1 MFYAVVE
8 QRSGLGQWPSAAR
21 NNEDMRGRRPLAA
34 GPREGSGAP
43 LGARAVRA
51 VLVLCLLIAG
61 AGFGAA
67 AGLLSSVLAPGRA
80 AAAAPGTV
88 LFADDFRGSQVTAG
102 TQNLL
107 TTNGTFTPC
116 LTASTNASELPI
128 PGCPTSQPGGATGTL
143 PDAPGDG
150 ALRLTSNAT
159 DSNGYILYNYQIPT
173 ADGFDVAYNAYQYD
187 GDGADMITFF
197 MTNGSDSLTKI
208 GPLGGAGGFD
218 FGTGGDC
225 PTNDPAVGPNNEC
238 SGLPDGVVGIALD
251 AWGNYSYQFNDAQT
265 GSSTSCNGADEP
277 TGAVPEEVAVRGPGY
292 LNPAQTIGGTPY
304 PAGYF
309 PESGEANGEYCL
321 LGKPAGATVDNRAA
335 TARPVS
341 GTPGAVL
348 VHLHLDPPGCAAL
361 YATYPCSNAVSASQ
375 PGSPQILVYLNNS
388 LIETVPEP
396 ALMQSIPTVKF
407 GWSASTGG
415 DEEIHE
421 INDVRVSSVIPVQ
434 PNLCMLANPNQIVQ
448 GVNITNGSA
457 TITTGSALPSDDVGS
472 NIYGVGI
479 PNGTTVTAVSG
490 TTVTLSN
497 AATASAVN
505 SLVTVS
511 PMLPRRRYRERV
523 HDPHRPGF
531 QLQPG

>member
-1 MFYAVVE
+1 
-8 QRSGLGQWPSAAR
+8 
-21 NNEDMRGRRPLAA
+21 
-34 GPREGSGAP
+34 
-43 LGARAVRA
+43 
-51 VLVLCLLIAG
+51 VLCLLIAA
-61 AGFGAA
+61 AGVGAA

-143 PDAPGDG
+143 PDAPGEG

-159 DSNGYILYNYQIPT
+159 NSNGYILYNYQIPT
-173 ADGFDVAYNAYQYD
+173 ADGFDVTYNAYQYD

-225 PTNDPAVGPNNEC
+225 PTNDPAVGPNSEC

-251 AWGNYSYQFNDAQT
+251 AWGNYSYQFNDTQT

-321 LGKPAGATVDNRAA
+321 LGKPAAATVDNRTA
-335 TARPVS
+335 TARPVAGS
-341 GTPGAVL
+341 PGAVL
-348 VHLHLDPPGCAAL
+348 VHLHLDPPECATL

-448 GVNITNGSA
+448 GVTITNGSA
-457 TITTGSALPSDDVGS
+457 TITTGSALPTDDVGS
-472 NIYGVGI
+472 NIYGAGI
-479 PNGTTVTAVSG
+479 PNGTTITAVSG

-497 AATASAVN
+497 AATASAAN
-505 SLVTVS
+505 TLVTVS
-511 PMLPRRRYRERV
+511 PMLPISRTIPDASIASV
-523 HDPHRPGF
+523 LDPHRPGSE
-531 QLQPG
+531 LQPG